1 MVGKL
6 TWIYRVLLEGL
17 KESVASTTTSAFS
30 LFNTLLGIGTLI
42 RKVAHVP
49 YSTEN
54 SIPRLKTGVHCWIRP
69 WGEQLAKMV
78 IRCTQPQVYHK
89 IPRLHKLH
97 PMHYTWYAEVHLD
110 WLKNQ
115 MNNDSRR
122 SWTLESTIKETDYS
136 CIRNIR
142 GKILPHQDRN
152 IRLTRLRPRL

>member
-54 SIPRLKTGVHCWIRP
+54 SIPRLKTGV
-69 WGEQLAKMV
+69 
-78 IRCTQPQVYHK
+78 YHK
-89 IPRLHKLH
+89 IPRLQKLH

-110 WLKNQ
+110 
-115 MNNDSRR
+115 
-122 SWTLESTIKETDYS
+122 
-136 CIRNIR
+136 
-142 GKILPHQDRN
+142 
-152 IRLTRLRPRL
+152 